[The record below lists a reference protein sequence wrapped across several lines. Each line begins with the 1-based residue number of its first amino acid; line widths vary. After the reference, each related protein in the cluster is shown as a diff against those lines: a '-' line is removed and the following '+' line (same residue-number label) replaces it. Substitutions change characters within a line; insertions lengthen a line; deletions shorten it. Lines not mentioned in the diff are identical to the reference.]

1 MEKHQTDEELARFL
15 CRELFE
21 CTDGSPREWR
31 RLAAGGPL
39 IHTALEHA
47 VEQGWLM
54 VDNRGN
60 ACLTDD
66 GRRLVRRTLS

>member
-1 MEKHQTDEELARFL
+1 MERNQTDEELARFL

-21 CTDGSPREWR
+21 CTNGSRSEWR
-31 RLAAGGPL
+31 RLAAGGRSM
-39 IHTALEHA
+39 HAAFEHA

-54 VDNRGN
+54 IDSRGN

>member
-1 MEKHQTDEELARFL
+1 MEKHRMDEELARFL

-21 CTDGSPREWR
+21 CTNGSPNEWR
-31 RLAAGGPL
+31 RLAEGGRSM
-39 IHTALEHA
+39 HTALEHA

-54 VDNRGN
+54 TDNRGN

-66 GRRLVRRTLS
+66 GRRLVRRTFS